1 MKAGFLIL
9 ATDVMNENTYDD
21 CAKALSYSIRKVMPN
36 AHITLLTN
44 RDSNNTFVNNIIKL
58 PHGDLGGFHN
68 DWQVY
73 DASPYDQTIKLEA
86 DMIIP
91 RDILYWFDVLKQRD
105 LAICS
110 TIRNY
115 KNEISNIRTYR
126 KFIDD
131 NKLPDTYN
139 AITYFKKSKLA
150 ENFYYVVR
158 NIFENWEEYKAI
170 LQCKVDEEPTTD
182 FVYALATNIVGVEE
196 CLFPT
201 FNDFSMVHMKQL
213 IAGTHTEDWTD
224 TLVYEIL
231 PDVLRIQTYSQCYP
245 FHYHKKSFAKRYM
258 EV

>member
-1 MKAGFLIL
+1 MKTGFLIV
-9 ATDVMNENTYDD
+9 ATDKPSESVYDD

-36 AHITLLTN
+36 ANITLLTN
-44 RDSNNTFVNNIIKL
+44 NDSNNTYVNNIVKL
-58 PHGDLGGFHN
+58 PYGDLTGFYN

-73 DASPYDQTIKLEA
+73 DASPYQQTIKLEA

-91 RDILYWFDVLKQRD
+91 KDILYWFDVLDQRD

-150 ENFYYVVR
+150 ENFYFIVK
-158 NIFENWEEYKAI
+158 NIFENWQEYKTI

-182 FVYALATNIVGVEE
+182 FVYALAANIVGVEE
-196 CLFPT
+196 CLFPK
-201 FNDFSMVHMKQL
+201 FDDFSMVHMKQL
-213 IAGTHTEDWTD
+213 IAGTHTEDWTN

-231 PDVLRIQTYSQCYP
+231 PDVLRVQTYSQCYP
-245 FHYHKKSFAKRYM
+245 FHYHKKSFAKHYL